1 MCLDLDLIFPISDVA
16 SAKFMKLKAEC
27 LCSADVIDEAQKLS
41 VLEWADAYL
50 ARPLVVGHRA
60 NRGETV
66 NLAVACN
73 GGESG
78 HLPVQAIKGKR
89 LTYREHD

>member
-16 SAKFMKLKAEC
+16 SAEFMKLKVEC

-41 VLEWADAYL
+41 ILERADAFL

-60 NRGETV
+60 DRGETE
-66 NLAVACN
+66 NFAVLYS
-73 GGESG
+73 GGECG
-78 HLPVQAIKGKR
+78 RLPVRLSKGKR